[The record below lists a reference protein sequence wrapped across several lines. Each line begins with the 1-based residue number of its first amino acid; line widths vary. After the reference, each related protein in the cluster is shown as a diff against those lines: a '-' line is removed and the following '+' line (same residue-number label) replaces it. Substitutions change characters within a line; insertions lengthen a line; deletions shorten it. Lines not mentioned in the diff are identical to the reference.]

1 MTRTVLAILAGF
13 TLALTLTACESSDPE
28 DEKMTER
35 RDPPAEKR
43 AAPGAGVGMTSDGDD
58 EGGEEPS
65 GTEDDG

>member
-1 MTRTVLAILAGF
+1 MTRTVLAILAGC

-28 DEKMTER
+28 DDKMTQR
-35 RDPPAEKR
+35 REPPAEKR
-43 AAPGAGVGMTSDGDD
+43 PAPGAGVNMSSDTDD